1 MSSLTAT
8 ADRQQPALPLN
19 KFASET
25 SVKVSDLLLN
35 AVKYLEE
42 DEVFAIDLVKQA
54 SSLLGSGMANSDD
67 NAKRVVVGGLAP
79 WQVKRVKRFI
89 DERISSSISLDDL
102 AQQVKLSTSYFSAA
116 FKASFGVSPHNFIIQ
131 RRVQLAKSMM
141 LESDAP
147 LCEIALDC
155 GLSDQAHLSRIFRRY
170 TGTTPSAWR
179 RYQTRPA
186 TTTVALY

>member
-179 RYQTRPA
+179 RDRKS
-186 TTTVALY
+186 VV